1 LGDNPPPTNQTID
14 EIFFGIIDT
23 LCRRYQGLT
32 PFVVLNTPTNEV
44 LNVWTDMI
52 LYDRNNKDQ
61 DEQNGKQKADRIE
74 WVTSKNATWH

>member
-1 LGDNPPPTNQTID
+1 MGGNPPPTDKTID

-44 LNVWTDMI
+44 FNVWTDMI
-52 LYDRNNKDQ
+52 LFDRENQDQ
-61 DEQNGKQKADRIE
+61 NEHRNQKTERIE